1 MRRCQKV
8 KPMFQYT
15 VQAISPE
22 SDSTLS
28 VQLISKP
35 TDVLELFCRD
45 VESPRVQKIEVKNSS
60 GQTVMLFLNEELTWD
75 GGQVPGTCRDDLPRI
90 CGSREFR
97 LAVPC

>member
-1 MRRCQKV
+1 
-8 KPMFQYT
+8 MFQYT
-15 VQAISPE
+15 VEAISPE

-35 TDVLELFCRD
+35 ADVLELFCRD

-60 GQTVMLFLNEELTWD
+60 GQTVMLFVNEELTWNSHMT
-75 GGQVPGTCRDDLPRI
+75 PGTRRGDAPRVY
-90 CGSREFR
+90 GSREFR